1 MEIFLNVIKGM
12 LMGIANIIPGV
23 SGGTMAVSLG
33 VFDQMISAISNFF
46 SDLKKSLKILIPILL
61 GMAIGIIGF
70 TYVIEYLLKNQ
81 TLPTCLTFIGL
92 ILGGLPVLIS
102 SFQTSM
108 HKEGKGLSVVNI
120 FLFIAFFAFVIILSV
135 LNASEETLTTFS
147 IDPITLV
154 KMFFVGVIAAATMV
168 IPGVSGSLIL
178 MILGY
183 YYGILATIREFIDAL
198 KAFNT
203 SILFE
208 KTIILAPFGIGV
220 LLGIFLISKLIEY
233 LFNHHSVSTYCAI
246 LGLIIASPIAIIINT
261 NAFSAANFS
270 IVRLIIGIILGLAGA
285 FITWGLGNME
295 S

>member
-92 ILGGLPVLIS
+92 ILGGLPILIS
-102 SFQTSM
+102 NFQTSM

-135 LNASEETLTTFS
+135 LNASEETLTTFT

-233 LFNHHSVSTYCAI
+233 LFNRHSVSTYCAI

>member
-81 TLPTCLTFIGL
+81 TLPTSLTFIGL
-92 ILGGLPVLIS
+92 ILGGLPILIS
-102 SFQTSM
+102 NFQTSM

-135 LNASEETLTTFS
+135 LNASEETLTTFT

-208 KTIILAPFGIGV
+208 KTIIIAPFGIGV

-233 LFNHHSVSTYCAI
+233 LFNRHSVSTYCAI

>member
-1 MEIFLNVIKGM
+1 
-12 LMGIANIIPGV
+12 
-23 SGGTMAVSLG
+23 
-33 VFDQMISAISNFF
+33 
-46 SDLKKSLKILIPILL
+46 
-61 GMAIGIIGF
+61 
-70 TYVIEYLLKNQ
+70 
-81 TLPTCLTFIGL
+81 
-92 ILGGLPVLIS
+92 
-102 SFQTSM
+102 
-108 HKEGKGLSVVNI
+108 
-120 FLFIAFFAFVIILSV
+120 
-135 LNASEETLTTFS
+135 
-147 IDPITLV
+147 
-154 KMFFVGVIAAATMV
+154 MFFVGVIAAATMV

>member
-33 VFDQMISAISNFF
+33 VFDQMICAISNFF
-46 SDLKKSLKILIPILL
+46 SDVKKSLKILIPILL

-92 ILGGLPVLIS
+92 ILGGLPILINN
-102 SFQTSM
+102 FQTSM
-108 HKEGKGLSVVNI
+108 HKEGKGLSIVNI
-120 FLFIAFFAFVIILSV
+120 FLFIAFFALVILLSV
-135 LNASEETLTTFS
+135 SNASEEVLTTFS
-147 IDPITLV
+147 VDPITLV
-154 KMFFVGVIAAATMV
+154 KMFLVGVVAAATMV

-183 YYGILATIREFIDAL
+183 YYGILSTIREFIDAL

-203 SILFE
+203 SVLIE
-208 KTIILAPFGIGV
+208 KTILLAPFGIGV

-233 LFNHHSVSTYCAI
+233 LFNQHSVSTYCAI

-261 NAFSAANFS
+261 NAFSVANFS

-295 S
+295 

>member
-46 SDLKKSLKILIPILL
+46 SDLKKSLKILVPILL

-81 TLPTCLTFIGL
+81 TLPTSLTFIGL

-102 SFQTSM
+102 NFQTSM

-135 LNASEETLTTFS
+135 LNASEETLTTFT

-183 YYGILATIREFIDAL
+183 YYGILSTIREFIDAL
-198 KAFNT
+198 KSFNT
-203 SILFE
+203 SLLFE
-208 KTIILAPFGIGV
+208 KTILLAPFGIGV

-233 LFNHHSVSTYCAI
+233 LFNRHSVSTYCAI

-261 NAFSAANFS
+261 NAFSSTNFS

>member
-92 ILGGLPVLIS
+92 ILGGLPILIS
-102 SFQTSM
+102 NFQTSM
-108 HKEGKGLSVVNI
+108 HKEGKGISIVNI
-120 FLFIAFFAFVIILSV
+120 LLFIVFFAFVIILSIS
-135 LNASEETLTTFS
+135 NASEEVLTTFT

-154 KMFFVGVIAAATMV
+154 KMFLVGIIAAATMV

-183 YYGILATIREFIDAL
+183 YYGILSTIREFIDAL
-198 KAFNT
+198 KSFNT
-203 SILFE
+203 SILLE
-208 KTIILAPFGIGV
+208 KTILLAPFGIGV

-233 LFNHHSVSTYCAI
+233 LFNRHSVSTYCAI

-261 NAFSAANFS
+261 NAFSTSNFS

-295 S
+295 

>member
-92 ILGGLPVLIS
+92 ILGGLPILIS
-102 SFQTSM
+102 NFQTSM
-108 HKEGKGLSVVNI
+108 HKEGKGLSIVNI
-120 FLFIAFFAFVIILSV
+120 LLFIVFFAFVIILSV
-135 LNASEETLTTFS
+135 SNASEEVLTTFT

-154 KMFFVGVIAAATMV
+154 KMFLVGIVAAATMV

-183 YYGILATIREFIDAL
+183 YYGILSTIREFIDAL

-203 SILFE
+203 SVLIE
-208 KTIILAPFGIGV
+208 KTILLAPFGIGV

-233 LFNHHSVSTYCAI
+233 LFNRHSVSTYCAI

-261 NAFSAANFS
+261 NAFSASNFS

-295 S
+295 